1 MMSRHKHTGF
11 SLIELLLAIFILALG
26 IISIAALFPAGISQ
40 QQKAADEV
48 VGSIVAQNALSIIR
62 SRTSQE
68 DFGHASEF
76 DSRFF
81 RLAVWRLNI
90 GRD

>member
-48 VGSIVAQNALSIIR
+48 VGSIVAQNALRLSALARVKKILGMLQNSIVVF
-62 SRTSQE
+62 QVGCVE
-68 DFGHASEF
+68 A
-76 DSRFF
+76 
-81 RLAVWRLNI
+81 
-90 GRD
+90 